1 MIVIIKNIAGCDY
14 PIRDVCGNIEKT
26 ISLKGGCF
34 MNEISKDDFDL
45 LCKSYPSFKNAIDE
59 GFIIVNDSKNKAKE
73 QLAVV
78 SSTANCSLALFL
90 LSLTIIKPSSIAF
103 LKLG

>member
-1 MIVIIKNIAGCDY
+1 MIIIIKNIAGCDY
-14 PIRDVCGNIEKT
+14 PIRDVFGNIEKT

-45 LCKSYPSFKNAIDE
+45 LCKSYSSFKNAIDE

-73 QLAVV
+73 QLAVDD
-78 SSTANCSLALFL
+78 TLQASLDKQ
-90 LSLTIIKPSSIAF
+90 SKDIENNQKINKVKITK
-103 LKLG
+103 G